1 MYARPLTSQRLCLC
15 MVLLTLIHVNQLILA
30 AEPDDIV
37 LADFC
42 KEGCLEWIMAGKA
55 FGPGSQKTES
65 LLTATG
71 GDDFSHG
78 LPGFENRG
86 GKTTGTL
93 TSTRFEINRDYINF
107 RIAAGYY
114 PGDLSKL
121 KPEGF
126 WGDECC
132 VNLIV
137 ESNAAANIQN
147 MLTVDGGMVIR
158 SKTGRELV
166 TGEVPRFNWATWDV
180 RRLRGRE
187 AWIRIVDN
195 STASD
200 GMIAIDQMFQSNQP
214 KADILSNPEEIARA
228 NKWAARVSEHVQR
241 RGFHYISPTRDF
253 GGHSLVFHE
262 GTYHLFYLFHPYPSS
277 KGGRG
282 DFLPREYI
290 KHARSRDLVYWEDQ
304 PIAIWPSQDAGE
316 VACFSGVVV
325 ISDDGTPMVFYT
337 SMGPAEARASEQWA
351 AVGDATL
358 TTWKKVP
365 QNPVV
370 VNEPKITGTP
380 YGTDPCV
387 FKEGDKWFM
396 GLGTYTT
403 IEGRDKGCFLLYESS
418 DLIHWKYSGKPFV
431 AETSPWEEM
440 DCFRLGDKWV
450 VTFEP
455 FGPSQYFTGSFDF
468 ETCKFTPEKH
478 GFLDYAAAADYDT
491 AKHPKNDYGHFIV
504 CTSTLDGKGRRILA
518 GLSPAAQGWSLPRV
532 LSLRPDGRLAQRP
545 IPELK
550 QLRRGHES
558 ASDIVLSDS
567 THRIGQATGDMFEVQ
582 AEFEPGTAKEF
593 GLKLRCSEDGSRFVR
608 IACDGEQLEVQGDR
622 IPEALMQNEDSL
634 RLHVFID
641 QACMEV
647 FSNDWVVYTEQI
659 SCPAEDQGVEV
670 YASGGTAKLK
680 SIDIWKM
687 DSIW

>member
-1 MYARPLTSQRLCLC
+1 
-15 MVLLTLIHVNQLILA
+15 MVLLTMIPVNQLVPA
-30 AEPDDIV
+30 AEPDKMV
-37 LADFC
+37 LADSLM
-42 KEGCLEWIMAGKA
+42 EGGLEWIVAGEA
-55 FGPGSQKTES
+55 FGAVPQKTGLPLSENVAVD
-65 LLTATG
+65 L
-71 GDDFSHG
+71 SHG
-78 LPGFENRG
+78 LPGFKNRG

-107 RIAAGYY
+107 KIAARYY

-121 KPEGF
+121 KPKGF

-132 VNLIV
+132 INLIV
-137 ESNAAANIQN
+137 ESNAAAYIQN

-158 SKTGRELV
+158 SMTGRELT

-195 STASD
+195 NTASD
-200 GMIAIDQMFQSNQP
+200 GMIAIDQMSQSNQP
-214 KADILSNPEEIARA
+214 KVDILSNPDEIARA
-228 NKWAARVSEHVQR
+228 NKWTDRAAKHIQR
-241 RGFHYISPTRDF
+241 RGFHYKSPTRDV
-253 GGHSLVFHE
+253 GGMSLTFHE
-262 GTYHLFYLFHPYPSS
+262 GYYHLFHLFHPYPSI

-282 DFLPREYI
+282 DFLPREYF

-304 PIAIWPSQDAGE
+304 PIAIWPSQEAGE
-316 VACFSGVVV
+316 VACFSGAAV
-325 ISDDGTPMVFYT
+325 ISDDGTPMIFYT
-337 SMGPAEARASEQWA
+337 SMGPAEAQASEQWV

-358 TTWKKVP
+358 TTWKKIP

-370 VNEPKITGTP
+370 INKPKITGTP

-396 GLGTYTT
+396 GMGTYTT
-403 IEGRDKGCFLLYESS
+403 IEGKDKGSFLLYESRN
-418 DLIHWKYSGKPFV
+418 LIDWTYSGKPFV
-431 AETSPWEEM
+431 AETSPWEEA
-440 DCFRLGDKWV
+440 DFFRLGDKWV
-450 VTFEP
+450 ITCEP
-455 FGPSQYFTGSFDF
+455 FGPSQYFTGSFDM
-468 ETCKFTPEKH
+468 EKCKFLPEYH
-478 GFLDYAAAADYDT
+478 GFLDFAAAAKYDT
-491 AKHPKNDYGHFIV
+491 AKHPKNDHGHFIV
-504 CTSTLDGKGRRILA
+504 CTSTLDDKGRRIVA
-518 GLSPAAQGWSLPRV
+518 GISPGGMSLPRV
-532 LSLRPDGRLAQRP
+532 VSLLPDGRLAQKP
-545 IPELK
+545 IPELR
-550 QLRRGHES
+550 QLRREHYNT
-558 ASDIVLSDS
+558 SDLVLSDS

-622 IPEALMQNEDSL
+622 TPAALMQNEDSL

-647 FSNDWVVYTEQI
+647 FANDWVVYTEQI